1 MRSNRAPTLLA
12 ALLLAAVA
20 GRAADVPIVEA
31 YLKFVSGNRP
41 MAGVGIMQDKKPKAL
56 VIPTDML
63 TEAVYYRGPARLE
76 LVEMVTTE
84 PTSAA
89 TPNAEEKAEA
99 TKRPARGVKAIASNS
114 VVTPAGK
121 PPIAWIDL
129 PTKQGQLHLILIVN
143 PGKDNGITAIQDPP
157 GSFPPGSNRYFN
169 FCPFPVTVRLPSG
182 DQVMA
187 PGATKV
193 ARPGSKDNEY
203 YDLEILSRINEQ
215 DVGSYSGRLYHLE
228 TVRKLYMIS
237 PGPGNV
243 GRITVKVIV
252 DRPPSAR
259 SPAQKP
265 PVTKGAK

>member
-1 MRSNRAPTLLA
+1 MRSNFAPTLLI
-12 ALLLAAVA
+12 ALLFATFA
-20 GRAADVPIVEA
+20 GRAADVPMVEA

-41 MAGVGIMQDKKPKAL
+41 MAGVGIMQDKKAKAL

-84 PTSAA
+84 PTSDA
-89 TPNAEEKAEA
+89 TPNSEEKAET
-99 TKRPARGVKAIASNS
+99 TKRPARGVKVIASNS
-114 VVTPAGK
+114 VVTPASK
-121 PPIAWIDL
+121 PPVAWIDL

-169 FCPFPVTVRLPSG
+169 FCTFPVTVRLPSG
-182 DQVMA
+182 DQLIA
-187 PGATKV
+187 PGTTKV
-193 ARPGSKDNEY
+193 ARPGSKDGNY

-215 DVGSYSGRLYHLE
+215 DIGSYSGRLYHLE

-243 GRITVKVIV
+243 GRIAVKVIV

-259 SPAQKP
+259 TTSQKP
-265 PVTKGAK
+265 PVKKGAK